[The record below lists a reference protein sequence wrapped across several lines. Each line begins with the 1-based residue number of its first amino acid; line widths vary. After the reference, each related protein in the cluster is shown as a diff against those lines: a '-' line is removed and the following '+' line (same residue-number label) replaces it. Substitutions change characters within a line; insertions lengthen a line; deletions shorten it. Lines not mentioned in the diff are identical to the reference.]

1 MTSAHLQ
8 LHFYVE
14 DVSTEAALQI
24 LIPVI
29 LKDHQG
35 GFEYEIH
42 PFRGKPDLLKKLPQ
56 RLQAYASRIQHNPN
70 FRIIVLVD
78 RDDEDCR
85 SLKQRLEGI
94 AEQAHLVTRT
104 ARPDDFQLI
113 NRIAIEELEAW
124 FFGDVIAIRQ
134 AYPKVPQSLASK
146 QKFRDPD
153 AITGGTSEAL
163 ERALKHYHPG
173 GLEKSRAAR
182 EISKHMNP
190 DVNRSIS
197 FQVFRDAL
205 RQLFG

>member
-1 MTSAHLQ
+1 MDAPLE

-24 LIPVI
+24 LIALI
-29 LKDHQG
+29 LKDHQEE
-35 GFEYEIH
+35 FAYKIYA
-42 PFRGKPDLLKKLPQ
+42 FQGKPDLLKKLPQ
-56 RLQAYASRIQHNPN
+56 RLQPYSSWIEHNPN
-70 FRIIVLVD
+70 LRIIVLVD

-85 SLKQRLEGI
+85 SLKQRLEAI

-104 ARPDDFQLI
+104 AQPDDFQLI

-124 FFGDVIAIRQ
+124 FFGDVTAIRQ
-134 AYPKVPQSLASK
+134 AYPKIPQSLASK

-163 ERALKHYHPG
+163 ERELKHYHPG
-173 GLEKSRAAR
+173 GLEKSCAASD
-182 EISKHMNP
+182 IAKHMNP
-190 DVNRSIS
+190 DINRSTS